1 MVDTIISAPK
11 GDTESKVNT
20 PLHINSQECNG
31 SACKKQKQHYIQ
43 ILNVEQYVEQLND
56 WD

>member
-1 MVDTIISAPK
+1 MNDTISSAPT
-11 GDTESKVNT
+11 GDTEKVIT
-20 PLHINSQECNG
+20 PLHTNSQECNC